1 MVRTIS
7 KIALGSLCLMV
18 LALYAPQ
25 AKATPT
31 DFQCGLAC
39 GTVQV
44 SGGNFSSTGITVQ
57 ALNFNL
63 PGFGNDETCTKT
75 NGACT
80 GGDSFSIA
88 FDTSAKTIS
97 ITDTSDSDVTL
108 MGNIVSVQ
116 TASGEITLNVVFTT
130 PSGFQSAATLH
141 FDLTGGTPCATGTGC
156 TDFTAFS
163 VDVPITPTPEP
174 ASLLLMGTGLLGL
187 GGAVR
192 RRWLK

>member
-25 AKATPT
+25 AKATPS

-44 SGGNFSSTGITVQ
+44 SGGNYSSTGINVT

-63 PGFGNDETCTKT
+63 PGFDSDEA
-75 NGACT
+75 GE
-80 GGDSFSIA
+80 SFSVA

-97 ITDTSDSDVTL
+97 ITDTSDGDATL

-116 TASGEITLNVVFTT
+116 TASGEITLNVMFTT
-130 PSGFQSAATLH
+130 PAGFQSAATLH
-141 FDLTGGTPCATGTGC
+141 FDLAGGTSCGTGC
-156 TDFTAFS
+156 ANYTAFS
-163 VDVPITPTPEP
+163 VDIPVTPTPEP